1 MTGASG
7 GICVT
12 RLLLLEKRGGGLGV
26 AFGGLSKPGKLMFTA
41 VFSVVNGKIA
51 SLTIYKFRTS
61 PSYLVL

>member
-1 MTGASG
+1 M
-7 GICVT
+7 
-12 RLLLLEKRGGGLGV
+12 GV